1 MQCCFEEY
9 SPYLLCFYTKFG
21 YIDPILNGHYFFGSR
36 MNYVIY
42 YRVSTDKQGQS
53 GLGLEAQQKQ
63 VQDYLSKQN
72 DAVVLGEYVEIDSGK
87 KVDRVKLNEAV
98 AHAKKAKAVLLV
110 AKLDRVA
117 RNVKLFLELLDQ
129 VRIEFTD
136 LPSLGNG
143 TSDSRLVLTQLSA
156 IAEWEAAKISERTK
170 AALAAKKARGEPMG
184 IMGKENIK
192 ATLGKRKEQ
201 ADDFAKQLAAM
212 LLPLAAT
219 MSQRKLVDYLNQH
232 GVKSPTGKEWRLNSL
247 QNVLKRAKALT
258 TT

>member
-1 MQCCFEEY
+1 
-9 SPYLLCFYTKFG
+9 
-21 YIDPILNGHYFFGSR
+21 

-53 GLGLEAQQKQ
+53 GLGLEAQQQQ
-63 VQDYLSKQN
+63 VQDYLKSKP
-72 DAVVLGEYVEIDSGK
+72 DADVLSEYVEIDSGK
-87 KVDRVKLNEAV
+87 KIDREQLNKAV
-98 AHAKKAKAVLLV
+98 SHAKKAKAVLLV

-117 RNVKLFLELLDQ
+117 RNVKLFLDLLDQ

-136 LPSLGNG
+136 LPNLGNG
-143 TSDSRLVLTQLSA
+143 TSDSRLILTQLSA

-184 IMGKENIK
+184 VMGRKNIE
-192 ATLGKRKEQ
+192 ATVGKRKEQ
-201 ADDFAKQLAAM
+201 ADEFAKQLAAM

-232 GVKSPTGKEWRLNSL
+232 GVKSPTGKDWRLNSL
-247 QNVLKRAKALT
+247 QNVLKRIQILDAA
-258 TT
+258 

>member
-1 MQCCFEEY
+1 M
-9 SPYLLCFYTKFG
+9 K
-21 YIDPILNGHYFFGSR
+21 
-36 MNYVIY
+36 YVIY

-53 GLGLEAQQKQ
+53 GLGLEAQQQQ
-63 VQDYLSKQN
+63 VKTYLQSKP
-72 DAVVLGEYVEIDSGK
+72 DAEVLFEYVEVDSGK
-87 KVDRVKLNEAV
+87 KVNREQLTKAV

-129 VRIEFTD
+129 VQIEFTD

-184 IMGKENIK
+184 VMGKENIK

-201 ADDFAKQLAAM
+201 ADEFAKEISAM
-212 LLPLAAT
+212 LLGLEAKK
-219 MSQRKLVDYLNQH
+219 MSQRKMVEYLNQH
-232 GVKSPTGKEWRLNSL
+232 GVKSPTGKAWGLAGL
-247 QNVLKRAKALT
+247 QNVLKRAKALQAV
-258 TT
+258 